1 MSKLVGAE
9 LTEELYR
16 RLDGHHLETVADKV
30 IPICTVDAHGWPHP
44 ALLSYFEVVA
54 KDRRNIRLATYTDS
68 TTTNNMRRN
77 GKLTI
82 VILDERVACYI
93 KGSVQE
99 LRSQMACAPHNAKLN
114 LQIEQVLTDQP
125 DEQFEPGAYLSGG
138 VTYYNPNRAREQQQ
152 AIELLRELRE

>member
-1 MSKLVGAE
+1 MSKLVGEE
-9 LTEELYR
+9 LPDELYR
-16 RLDGHHLETVADKV
+16 RLAGDHLEAHADKV
-30 IPICTVDAHGWPHP
+30 IPICTVDAQGWPHP

-82 VILDERVACYI
+82 VILDERVAFYI
-93 KGSVQE
+93 KGSAEE
-99 LRSQMACAPHNAKLN
+99 LQPRMQSAPHNAKLN
-114 LQIEQVLTDQP
+114 LRVEQVLTDHA

-152 AIELLRELRE
+152 AEALLRELRE

>member
-9 LTEELYR
+9 LPDDLYR
-16 RLDGHHLETVADKV
+16 RLSGDHLGDVANKV
-30 IPICTVDAHGWPHP
+30 IPICTVDCQGWPHP

-54 KDRRNIRLATYTDS
+54 LDRRNIRLATYTDS

-82 VILDERVACYI
+82 VILDERVAYYV
-93 KGSVQE
+93 KGNVAE
-99 LRSQMACAPHNAKLN
+99 LQPQMRCAPHNAKLN
-114 LQIEQVLTDQP
+114 LRVEQVLTDQA

-138 VTYYNPNRAREQQQ
+138 VTYYNPNRAREQVQ
-152 AIELLRELRE
+152 AEAQLRELRE